1 MMKTY
6 FPPKN
11 TYSEAIGTLGINY
24 TGNTTSSLYTLR
36 IPLAICVYVRYS
48 SRFYFK
54 MIYEM
59 RFYNK
64 CDEHYCSQDENFL
77 QNQLDEDLQYCQ

>member
-1 MMKTY
+1 MKTY
-6 FPPKN
+6 IPPKN
-11 TYSEAIGTLGINY
+11 TYSEAMGALGINY
-24 TGNTTSSLYTLR
+24 TGNMTSSLYTLR

-54 MIYEM
+54 MIYKM

-64 CDEHYCSQDENFL
+64 GDEHYCS
-77 QNQLDEDLQYCQ
+77 